1 MLCPENYY
9 CKFCAHKIVKKN
21 KNETTINFYLFL
33 GSPNLVLPGIAD
45 NIERIL
51 NREHLAW
58 FMQRAKEVSIFN
70 RTRLSLDA
78 VNPEAPQLINA
89 TAAIS
94 NNRQSRPFAFKCPLC
109 SLVYRTQ
116 AFLNE
121 HMRKEHSVLI

>member
-1 MLCPENYY
+1 MSE
-9 CKFCAHKIVKKN
+9 KRKHKSFFV
-21 KNETTINFYLFL
+21 FL

-45 NIERIL
+45 NIERL
-51 NREHLAW
+51 LSREHLAW

-70 RTRLSLDA
+70 RTRLNLDA
-78 VNPEAPQLINA
+78 GNQETTQLINP
-89 TAAIS
+89 TAAIT
-94 NNRQSRPFAFKCPLC
+94 NNRQLRPFAFKCPLC

>member
-1 MLCPENYY
+1 ML
-9 CKFCAHKIVKKN
+9 
-21 KNETTINFYLFL
+21 
-33 GSPNLVLPGIAD
+33 S
-45 NIERIL
+45 
-51 NREHLAW
+51 REHLAW

-78 VNPEAPQLINA
+78 VNQDTSQSPNP
-89 TAAIS
+89 TAAIT
-94 NNRQSRPFAFKCPLC
+94 NNRQMRPFAFKCPLC

>member
-1 MLCPENYY
+1 MIQSNQKVHFVSIFP
-9 CKFCAHKIVKKN
+9 
-21 KNETTINFYLFL
+21 

-45 NIERIL
+45 NIERL
-51 NREHLAW
+51 LSREHLAW

-78 VNPEAPQLINA
+78 GGNQESSQSISG

-94 NNRQSRPFAFKCPLC
+94 NNNNNNNRQLRPFAFKCPLC